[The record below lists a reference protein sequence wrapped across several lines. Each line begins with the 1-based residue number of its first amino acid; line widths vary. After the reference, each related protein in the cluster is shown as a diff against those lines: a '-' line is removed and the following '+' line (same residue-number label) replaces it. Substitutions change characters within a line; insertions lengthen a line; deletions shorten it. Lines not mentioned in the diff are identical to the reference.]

1 MKTLTAEQEAAG
13 KAADAEKEQIEEV
26 TKSLGQYTRGTKEAA
41 EETGEASSKIKNI
54 SGAFATVGKVVAGAS
69 AAVDMVGL
77 PCCGGHRAWRDW
89 GSAGRMFILGTRRK
103 FTEEYR
109 REAAKLVID
118 TDRPIA
124 HVAEELGIGAQLLGK
139 WVRAEKQRRDVG
151 TGLSEDERKELVR
164 LRREVRELRLDN
176 EFLGKAAFFAAR
188 PARTNGSK

>member
-1 MKTLTAEQEAAG
+1 MG
-13 KAADAEKEQIEEV
+13 
-26 TKSLGQYTRGTKEAA
+26 
-41 EETGEASSKIKNI
+41 
-54 SGAFATVGKVVAGAS
+54 
-69 AAVDMVGL
+69 M
-77 PCCGGHRAWRDW
+77 
-89 GSAGRMFILGTRRK
+89 RRK
-103 FTEEYR
+103 FTGEYR